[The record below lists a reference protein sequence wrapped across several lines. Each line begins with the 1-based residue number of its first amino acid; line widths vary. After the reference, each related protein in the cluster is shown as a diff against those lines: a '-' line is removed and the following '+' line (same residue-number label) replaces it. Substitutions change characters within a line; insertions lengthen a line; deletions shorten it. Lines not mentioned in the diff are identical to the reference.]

1 MVEKGLSLKRIARIG
16 MMTAII
22 YACKVALESI
32 PNVELVS
39 FLTIMYAI
47 TFGIDAIFAVT
58 VFNLLELVQRGP
70 GTWWISY
77 LYVWPLLAVIT
88 IVFKKKLGNEPL
100 YWAILSGVFGL
111 FFGSLFAVLYIPIDV
126 KYAATYFIS
135 GLPYDVLHCISN
147 FIIMLILFKPINKL
161 LNRVA
166 NMENR

>member
-22 YACKVALESI
+22 YACKVAVESI

-47 TFGIDAIFAVT
+47 SFGIDAIFAVT
-58 VFNLLELVQRGP
+58 VFNLLELVQWGP

-135 GLPYDVLHCISN
+135 GRPYDVLHCISN

>member
-1 MVEKGLSLKRIARIG
+1 MVEKRLSLKRIARIG

-58 VFNLLELVQRGP
+58 VFNMLELVQWGP

-88 IVFKKKLGNEPL
+88 IVFKKKLGSEPL

>member
-58 VFNLLELVQRGP
+58 VFNLLELVQ
-70 GTWWISY
+70 
-77 LYVWPLLAVIT
+77 
-88 IVFKKKLGNEPL
+88 
-100 YWAILSGVFGL
+100 
-111 FFGSLFAVLYIPIDV
+111 
-126 KYAATYFIS
+126 
-135 GLPYDVLHCISN
+135 
-147 FIIMLILFKPINKL
+147 
-161 LNRVA
+161 
-166 NMENR
+166 

>member
-47 TFGIDAIFAVT
+47 SFGIDAIFAVT
-58 VFNLLELVQRGP
+58 VFNLLELVQWGP

-88 IVFKKKLGNEPL
+88 IVFKKKLRSEPL

>member
-1 MVEKGLSLKRIARIG
+1 

-47 TFGIDAIFAVT
+47 TFGIDAILAVT
-58 VFNLLELVQRGP
+58 VFNLLELVQWGP

-77 LYVWPLLAVIT
+77 LYVWPLL
-88 IVFKKKLGNEPL
+88 GNEPL
-100 YWAILSGVFGL
+100 YWAMVSGLFGL
-111 FFGSLFAVLYIPIDV
+111 IFGSLFAILYIPIDV
-126 KYAATYFIS
+126 KYAATYLIS

>member
-47 TFGIDAIFAVT
+47 SFGIDAIFAVT
-58 VFNLLELVQRGP
+58 VFNMLELVQWGP

-88 IVFKKKLGNEPL
+88 IVFKKKLGSEPL

>member
-47 TFGIDAIFAVT
+47 SFGIDAIFAVT
-58 VFNLLELVQRGP
+58 VFNLLELVQWGP

-88 IVFKKKLGNEPL
+88 IVFKKKLGSEPL

-147 FIIMLILFKPINKL
+147 SIIMLILFKPINKL